1 MSGYPKV
8 YRNGKLV
15 PKWCAEPKQANRSV
29 SVISDTMQP
38 LRHMATGKVIDS
50 KSQFRN
56 ETKASGCVEIG
67 NDPIRPRQRIELD
80 RRQRADDI
88 RRTIYELKNGRR
100 G

>member
-1 MSGYPKV
+1 MSDYPKV

-56 ETKASGCVEIG
+56 ETKAAGCVELG
-67 NDPIRPRQRIELD
+67 NEAIKPRTPIKLD
-80 RRQRADDI
+80 RRQRVDDI
-88 RRTIYELKNGRR
+88 RRAIYQLRNR
-100 G
+100 

>member
-1 MSGYPKV
+1 MNDYPKV

-56 ETKASGCVEIG
+56 ETKASGCVELG
-67 NDPIRPRQRIELD
+67 NEAIKPRTPIKLD
-80 RRQRADDI
+80 RRQRVDDI
-88 RRTIYELKNGRR
+88 RRAIYQLRNR
-100 G
+100 